1 MGFELALETW
11 WLPAKWHTYDAA
23 ATGRMLVSADGQT
36 ITLAV
41 EWQCEQEPDLVTRQ
55 SNDRVEILL
64 HRKGFKGPT
73 YQCPEGGSSRIST
86 HLSAPLASR
95 PLIDAVTNQPVAYL
109 DGQELAKPTYLP
121 PGYDHPD
128 TDPVPYLPGLA
139 QPPAGVPTWTTG
151 YQHGTGAQAGSRL
164 LITQTRGDETSGQGQ
179 AQATVGGHP
188 ATYVSGSPTSGP
200 RSIIWS
206 DGTYT
211 YTVSSGRP
219 ASLSDEELL
228 RVAEGLHHS

>member
-1 MGFELALETW
+1 MLAVVGFELALETW

-23 ATGRMLVSADGQT
+23 ASGRMLVSADGRT

-73 YQCPEGGSSRIST
+73 YQCPEGGSARIST

-95 PLIDAVTNQPVAYL
+95 PLIDAVTNQPVAYV
-109 DGQELAKPTYLP
+109 DGHELAKPTYLP
-121 PGYDHPD
+121 PDYDHPD
-128 TDPVPYLPGLA
+128 TDPVPYLPGLT

-151 YQHGTGAQAGSRL
+151 YQHGTGAQTGSRL
-164 LITQTRGDETSGQGQ
+164 LITQTRGGRDLGPGTAAGHGWRAPCHIRQRL
-179 AQATVGGHP
+179 ADLWAAFNHLVGRDLHLHRLQ
-188 ATYVSGSPTSGP
+188 
-200 RSIIWS
+200 RSA
-206 DGTYT
+206 G
-211 YTVSSGRP
+211 V
-219 ASLSDEELL
+219 AL
-228 RVAEGLHHS
+228 R